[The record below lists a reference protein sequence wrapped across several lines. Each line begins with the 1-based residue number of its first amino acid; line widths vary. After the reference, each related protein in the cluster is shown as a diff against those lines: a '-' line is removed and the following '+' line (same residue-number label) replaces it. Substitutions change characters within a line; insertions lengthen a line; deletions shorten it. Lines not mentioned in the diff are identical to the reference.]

1 MMVPSLEG
9 VAPFLRRTVARLG
22 YNADR

>member
-1 MMVPSLEG
+1 MIVPSLEG